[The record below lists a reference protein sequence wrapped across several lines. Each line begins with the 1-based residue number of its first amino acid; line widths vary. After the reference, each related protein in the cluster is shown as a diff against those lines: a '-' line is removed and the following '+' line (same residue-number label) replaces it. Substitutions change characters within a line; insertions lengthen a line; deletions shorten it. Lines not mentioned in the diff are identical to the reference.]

1 MKVIIQGTQEQNTKI
16 IKVIK
21 DKFPG
26 ISKKA
31 VVKDD
36 EGTMTIIEIIEDV
49 KRKGEFTYEELDKAL
64 LCCSAAVRNCVDC
77 PLKGVPNC
85 SERVLTD
92 SAVMVADLIG
102 DACKGE
108 KQ

>member
-1 MKVIIQGTQEQNTKI
+1 MSKVIIQGTQEQNTKI

-49 KRKGEFTYEELDKAL
+49 KTKDEFTYDELDKAL
-64 LCCSAAVRNCVDC
+64 LCCSSAVRNCTDC
-77 PLKGVPNC
+77 PLKGVSNC

-92 SAVMVADLIG
+92 GAVMVSRIVC
-102 DACKGE
+102 DACKGG
-108 KQ
+108 K

>member
-1 MKVIIQGTQEQNTKI
+1 MKVIIQGTQEQNGKLI
-16 IKVIK
+16 NVLK

-49 KRKGEFTYEELDKAL
+49 KCKDQFTYEELDKAL
-64 LCCSAAVRNCVDC
+64 ICCSSAVRNCTDC
-77 PLKGVPNC
+77 PLKGVSNC
-85 SERVLTD
+85 SEKVLLD
-92 SAVMVADLIG
+92 GAVMVADLIG
-102 DACKGE
+102 EACKGG